1 MKIHRFYLR
10 DFSSQQRI
18 ELIKSPI
25 FHQIKNVLRM
35 KVGDNISFFANFKEA
50 IYEINEI
57 DNKKIVLI
65 WKENVLNKIKTNI
78 KITLFSALIKKDK
91 MEWIVQKAVE
101 LGVSEIVPIISERSE
116 KKSINLDRL
125 NKISVEASEQCG
137 RQDII
142 KINSPI
148 KFIDAFKKIKGIS
161 FLGDG
166 SGNNFLEILS
176 SYKKN
181 NIDKVN
187 IFIGPEGGWSLNE
200 VFLAKKNKV
209 EIVRLNN
216 YVLRSETA
224 VVSFLSLI
232 SNI

>member
-1 MKIHRFYLR
+1 MKIHRFYLEN
-10 DFSSQQRI
+10 FSNQQKI

-65 WKENVLNKIKTNI
+65 CKENVLNKIKTNI